1 MNRKEILAHIIGKDL
16 YTKEQK
22 RLLDAIDK
30 ARQDLK
36 NAIEYFELVNDPR
49 LVDYAIYMEEAAK
62 AKYAY
67 LLNQAKKSNLKV
79 VSSDILQEVKAG

>member
-1 MNRKEILAHIIGKDL
+1 MNRKEILAHITGKNM
-16 YTKEQK
+16 YTEEQE

-30 ARQDLK
+30 AREDLK
-36 NAIEYFELVNDPR
+36 NAVGYFELVNDPR

-67 LLNQAKKSNLKV
+67 LLNEAKKSNLKV
-79 VSSDILQEVKAG
+79 ISSDILQEVKVG

>member
-1 MNRKEILAHIIGKDL
+1 MNKKEIVSFLLRKSI

-22 RLLDAIDK
+22 RLLNAINK

-36 NAIEYFELVNDPR
+36 NTRQYFEIVKDPR

-67 LLNQAKKSNLKV
+67 LLNEAKKNNLKV
-79 VSSDILQEVKAG
+79 ECGSELEELNVG